1 MSEEGGMRRGR
12 REAMAADPVSL
23 SGVIRAAL
31 ISRTPRSTIFP
42 MLDTSSS
49 SSRRGLRQ
57 SQWDVIKL
65 IRDYLLGTLHY
76 VLKPVRLGRCSVN
89 FYLTYRGDKSSI
101 SFQDVLISQSTL
113 PTPPWQNRANGS
125 PRGTNFTNYKFD
137 EKFSALID
145 SSPK

>member
-1 MSEEGGMRRGR
+1 
-12 REAMAADPVSL
+12 MAADPVSL

-49 SSRRGLRQ
+49 SSRRDLRQ

-76 VLKPVRLGRCSVN
+76 ILKPVRLGRCSVN

-101 SFQDVLISQSTL
+101 SPRRSYLSLRCQHHPDRIGQRDRPEARTL
-113 PTPPWQNRANGS
+113 RITS
-125 PRGTNFTNYKFD
+125 SMKS
-137 EKFSALID
+137 SAR
-145 SSPK
+145 